1 MQEGRND
8 LLQTSSMQQTEEEMP
23 SNAKSFYIQMQE
35 TRGHD
40 NATTNPLL
48 QPVALL

>member
-8 LLQTSSMQQTEEEMP
+8 LLQTSGMQQTEEEMH
-23 SNAKSFYIQMQE
+23 SNTKSFYIQIQK

-48 QPVALL
+48 RQIALL

>member
-1 MQEGRND
+1 
-8 LLQTSSMQQTEEEMP
+8 MQQIEEEMH

-48 QPVALL
+48 QQAALL

>member
-1 MQEGRND
+1 MQEERND
-8 LLQTSSMQQTEEEMP
+8 LLQTSGMQQIKEEMHL
-23 SNAKSFYIQMQE
+23 NAKSFYIQIQK

-48 QPVALL
+48 QQAALL